1 MGFRI
6 WDFSISIRN
15 HQSEIKMNDYRNLA
29 SELVAALKK
38 QGADAAD
45 VYIVSSNGFNTT
57 VRLGQ
62 IEKLQQSTSK
72 GLSLRVFKNG
82 ATALT
87 FTTDFQGKTVQELVK
102 ETLEIVKVSNADKF
116 NGLAPK
122 EFLGEY
128 SGKLMMFDESLAK
141 LSPEKKIAMVKEMED
156 AGRAFDKRITNSN
169 GAGWSNSIGQ
179 VTLANSDGFVGQYQT
194 TNASMSVSL
203 LAEENGVKQRDGWY
217 SFNRF
222 FNKIDSPKSIGEEA
236 ARRTVRRLGGKKV
249 KSQAVPVVLDP
260 SVAGDF
266 VGMIFGA
273 ASGGSIYRRSSYL
286 VDKVGQEIVAPT
298 ITIVDDATI
307 ADGLASRPFDAE
319 GVKSSSV
326 TVIENGVL
334 KTYVCDSYSAR
345 RLDAKVT
352 GNAGRSYQA
361 APGVTATNL
370 FLKNGKDDPKDIIK
384 SVKNGLYLTE
394 MFGSG
399 VNSVTG
405 DFSQGA
411 SGYWIENGEM
421 TFPVQEIT
429 IAGNVLKVLKN
440 VQAIGNDL
448 SFKLGSTASPTLLIS
463 EMTVGGE

>member
-1 MGFRI
+1 MT
-6 WDFSISIRN
+6 
-15 HQSEIKMNDYRNLA
+15 DYRNLA
-29 SELVAALKK
+29 SELVSALKK

-57 VRLGQ
+57 VRLGN

-72 GLSLRVFKNG
+72 GLGLRVFKNG
-82 ATALT
+82 ATAVT
-87 FTTDFQGKTVQELVK
+87 FTTDFQDKTVQQLVK

-122 EFLGEY
+122 ELLGEY
-128 SGKLMMFDESLAK
+128 SGKLMLFDDSIEK
-141 LSPEKKIAMVKEMED
+141 ITPEKKIEMVKEMED

-169 GAGWSNSIGQ
+169 GASWSNSVGQ
-179 VTLANSDGFVGQYQT
+179 ITLANSDGFVGQYRT
-194 TNASMSVSL
+194 TIANMSVGL
-203 LAEENGVKQRDGWY
+203 LAEENGVKQRDGWF
-217 SFNRF
+217 SFKRF
-222 FNKIDSPKSIGEEA
+222 FNKLDTPKAVGEEA
-236 ARRTVRRLGGKKV
+236 ARRTIKRLGGKKV
-249 KSQAVPVVLDP
+249 KSQAVPVVISP
-260 SVAGDF
+260 EVAQDF
-266 VGMIFGA
+266 VEMIFGA

-286 VDKVGQEIVAPT
+286 VDKVGQEIVAPS

-307 ADGLASRPFDAE
+307 EDGLASRPFDDE
-319 GVKSSSV
+319 GVKSSAV

-334 KTYVCDSYSAR
+334 KTYVCDSYAAR
-345 RLDAKVT
+345 RLNAKVT
-352 GNAGRSYQA
+352 GNAGRNYQA
-361 APGVTATNL
+361 APNVTSTNL
-370 FLKNGKDDPKDIIK
+370 FVKNGKTDPKDIIK

-411 SGYWIENGEM
+411 SGFWIENGEI

-429 IAGNVLKVLKN
+429 IAGNVLKALKN

-448 SFKLGSTASPTLLIS
+448 SFKLGSTASPTLLVG

>member
-1 MGFRI
+1 MT
-6 WDFSISIRN
+6 
-15 HQSEIKMNDYRNLA
+15 DYRNLA
-29 SELVAALKK
+29 SELVSALKK
-38 QGADAAD
+38 EGADAAD
-45 VYIVSSNGFNTT
+45 VYIVSSDGFNTT
-57 VRLGQ
+57 IRLGN

-72 GLSLRVFKNG
+72 GLGLRVFKNG
-82 ATALT
+82 ATAST
-87 FTTDFQGKTVQELVK
+87 FTTDFQNKTVQQLVK
-102 ETLEIVKVSNADKF
+102 DTLEIVKVSNADKF

-122 EFLGEY
+122 EFLGEF
-128 SGKLMMFDESLAK
+128 SGELMLFDESISK
-141 LSPEKKIAMVKEMED
+141 LTPEKKIAMVKEMEE
-156 AGRAFDKRITNSN
+156 AGRSFDKRITNSN
-169 GAGWSNSIGQ
+169 GASWSNSVGQ
-179 VTLANSDGFVGQYQT
+179 VTLANSDGFVGQYKT
-194 TNASMSVSL
+194 TIANMSVGL
-203 LAEENGVKQRDGWY
+203 LAEENGVKQRDGWF

-222 FNKIDSPKSIGEEA
+222 FNKLDTPKAVGEEA
-236 ARRTVRRLGGKKV
+236 ARRTIKRLGGKKV
-249 KSQAVPVVLDP
+249 KSQAVPVVISP
-260 SVAGDF
+260 EVGRDF
-266 VGMIFGA
+266 IDMIFGA

-286 VDKVGQEIVAPT
+286 VDKIGQEIVAPS

-307 ADGLASRPFDAE
+307 SDGLASRPFDGE
-319 GVKSSSV
+319 GVKSSAV

-334 KTYVCDSYSAR
+334 KTYVCDAYAAR

-352 GNAGRSYQA
+352 GNAGRNYQS
-361 APGVTATNL
+361 APGVTSTNL
-370 FLKNGKDDPKDIIK
+370 FLKNGKTDPKDIIK

-411 SGYWIENGEM
+411 SGYWIENGEI

>member
-1 MGFRI
+1 MT
-6 WDFSISIRN
+6 
-15 HQSEIKMNDYRNLA
+15 DYRNLA
-29 SELVAALKK
+29 SELVSALKK
-38 QGADAAD
+38 EGADAAD
-45 VYIVSSNGFNTT
+45 VYIVSSDGFNTT
-57 VRLGQ
+57 IRLGN

-72 GLSLRVFKNG
+72 GLGLRVFKNG
-82 ATALT
+82 ATAST
-87 FTTDFQGKTVQELVK
+87 FTTDFQNKTVQQLVK
-102 ETLEIVKVSNADKF
+102 DTLEIVKVSNADKF

-122 EFLGEY
+122 EFLGEF
-128 SGKLMMFDESLAK
+128 SGELMLFDESILK
-141 LSPEKKIAMVKEMED
+141 LTPEKKIAMVKEMEE
-156 AGRAFDKRITNSN
+156 AGRTFDKRITNSN
-169 GAGWSNSIGQ
+169 GASWSNSVGQ
-179 VTLANSDGFVGQYQT
+179 VTLANSDGFVGQYKT
-194 TNASMSVSL
+194 TIANMSVGL
-203 LAEENGVKQRDGWY
+203 LAEENGVKQRDGWF

-222 FNKIDSPKSIGEEA
+222 FNKLDTPKAVGEEA
-236 ARRTVRRLGGKKV
+236 ARRTIKRLGGKKV
-249 KSQAVPVVLDP
+249 KSQAVPVVISP
-260 SVAGDF
+260 EVGRDF
-266 VGMIFGA
+266 IDMIFGA

-286 VDKVGQEIVAPT
+286 VDKIGQEIVAPS

-307 ADGLASRPFDAE
+307 SDGLASRPFDGE
-319 GVKSSSV
+319 GVKSSAV

-334 KTYVCDSYSAR
+334 KTYVCDAYAAR

-352 GNAGRSYQA
+352 GNAGRNYQS
-361 APGVTATNL
+361 APGVTSTNL
-370 FLKNGKDDPKDIIK
+370 FLKNGKTDPKDIIK

-411 SGYWIENGEM
+411 SGYWIENGEI

>member
-1 MGFRI
+1 
-6 WDFSISIRN
+6 
-15 HQSEIKMNDYRNLA
+15 MNDYRNLA
-29 SELVAALKK
+29 SELVSALKK

-72 GLSLRVFKNG
+72 GLGLRVFKKG

-87 FTTDFQGKTVQELVK
+87 FTTDFQSKTVQELVK
-102 ETLEIVKVSNADKF
+102 ETLEIVKISNADQS

-128 SGKLMMFDESLAK
+128 SGKLMMFDESLAQ

-156 AGRAFDKRITNSN
+156 AGRAFDKRISNSN

-203 LAEENGVKQRDGWY
+203 LAEENGVKQTDGWY

-236 ARRTVRRLGGKKV
+236 ARRTIRRLGGKKV

-260 SVAGDF
+260 EVAGDF

-273 ASGGSIYRRSSYL
+273 ASGGSVYRRSSYL
-286 VDKVGQEIVAPT
+286 VDKLGQEIVAPT

-307 ADGLASRPFDAE
+307 PDGLASRPFDAE

-361 APGVTATNL
+361 APGVSATNL
-370 FLKNGKDDPKDIIK
+370 FLKNGTDNPKDIIK

-411 SGYWIENGEM
+411 SGYWIENGEL

-429 IAGNVLKVLKN
+429 IAGNVLNVLKN

>member
-1 MGFRI
+1 M
-6 WDFSISIRN
+6 
-15 HQSEIKMNDYRNLA
+15 QDYRNLA
-29 SELVAALKK
+29 SELVAALRK

-45 VYIVSSNGFNTT
+45 VYITSSTGFNTT
-57 VRLGQ
+57 VRLGN
-62 IEKLQQSTSK
+62 IERLQQSTAK
-72 GLSLRVFKNG
+72 GLGLRVFKNG

-87 FTTDFQGKTVQELVK
+87 FTTDFQGKTVNDLVK

-128 SGKLMMFDESLAK
+128 KGNLMLFDDSISK
-141 LSPEKKIAMVKEMED
+141 LSPEKKIAMVKEMEE

-169 GAGWSNSIGQ
+169 GANWSNSIGQ
-179 VTLANSDGFVGQYQT
+179 VTLANSDGFVGQYKT
-194 TNASMSVSL
+194 TIASMSVSL

-217 SFNRF
+217 TFNRY
-222 FNKIDSPKSIGEEA
+222 FNKLDAPKAVGEEA

-249 KSQAVPVVLDP
+249 KSQAVPVVIDP
-260 SVAGDF
+260 SVASQF
-266 VGMIFGA
+266 VSMIFGA

-286 VDKVGQEIVAPT
+286 VDKVGQEVVAPS
-298 ITIVDDATI
+298 ITIIDDATL

-326 TVIENGVL
+326 TVVENGVL

-345 RLDAKVT
+345 RLNAKVT
-352 GNAGRSYQA
+352 GNAGRGYQS
-361 APGVTATNL
+361 APGVGATNL
-370 FLKNGKDDPKDIIK
+370 FLKKGKDDPKDIIK

-421 TFPVQEIT
+421 TYPVQEIT

-440 VQAIGNDL
+440 VQAIGSDL
-448 SFKLGSTASPTLLIS
+448 SFRFGSTASPTLLIA

>member
-1 MGFRI
+1 
-6 WDFSISIRN
+6 
-15 HQSEIKMNDYRNLA
+15 MNDYRNLA

-45 VYIVSSNGFNTT
+45 AYITSSTGFNTT
-57 VRLGQ
+57 VRLGN
-62 IEKLQQSTSK
+62 IERLQQSTSK
-72 GLSLRVFKNG
+72 GLGLRVFKNG

-87 FTTDFQGKTVQELVK
+87 FTTDFQGKTVNDLVR
-102 ETLEIVKVSNADKF
+102 ETLEIVKVSNADQY

-122 EFLGEY
+122 EFLGEFK
-128 SGKLMMFDESLAK
+128 GELMIFDESLAK
-141 LSPEKKIAMVKEMED
+141 LTPEKKIAMVREMED

-169 GAGWSNSIGQ
+169 GASWSNSVGQ

-194 TNASMSVSL
+194 TIASMSLGL
-203 LAEENGVKQRDGWY
+203 LAEENGVKQRDSWFT
-217 SFNRF
+217 FNRYF
-222 FNKIDSPKSIGEEA
+222 KNLDSPKWVGEEA

-260 SVAGDF
+260 AVASQL

-273 ASGGSIYRRSSYL
+273 ASGGSIYRRASFL
-286 VDKVGQEIVAPT
+286 VDKVGQEVVNPS
-298 ITIVDDATI
+298 ITIIDDATI

-319 GVKSSSV
+319 GVKSSAV
-326 TVIENGVL
+326 TVVENGVL
-334 KTYVCDSYSAR
+334 KSYVCDSYAAR
-345 RLDAKVT
+345 RLKATVT
-352 GNAGRSYQA
+352 GSAGRSYQS
-361 APGVTATNL
+361 APGVSSSNL
-370 FLKNGKDDPKDIIK
+370 FLKNGKDDPKSIIK

-411 SGYWIENGEM
+411 SGYWIENGEL
-421 TFPVQEIT
+421 TYPVQEIT

-440 VQAIGNDL
+440 VQSIGNDL
-448 SFKLGSTASPTLLIS
+448 NFKLGSTASPTLLIS